1 VSARIAELVSW
12 RTARF
17 HLAAQVEAGEDTKQ
31 ATVEE
36 AEKLLAEV
44 EARLVELE
52 PIVREMPEA
61 AYLFGAKGRRSSG
74 KRSANGGS
82 QRSSFSARSDEVT
95 NTPKE
100 GTMAK
105 TSNAA
110 ILEETL
116 VALRRAEK
124 SAGTTKWALEGAGA
138 KKNPPTPERKKA
150 LQAKLDG
157 ELARVAEL
165 RAKRDELKPKVKA

>member
-1 VSARIAELVSW
+1 VSARIAEFAAW

-17 HLAAQVEAGEDTKQ
+17 HLAAQVEACEDTKQ
-31 ATVEE
+31 ATAEE
-36 AEKLLAEV
+36 AETLLAEV
-44 EARLVELE
+44 EARLAELE
-52 PIVREMPEA
+52 PIVRAMPEA
-61 AYLFGAKGRRSSG
+61 AYLFGAKGRRASG
-74 KRSANGGS
+74 KRSVSGGS
-82 QRSSFSARSDEVT
+82 QRSSSSAQSDEVT
-95 NTPKE
+95 NSPKE

-105 TSNAA
+105 KSNAA
-110 ILEETL
+110 ILEETI

-150 LQAKLDG
+150 LTEKLANEQA
-157 ELARVAEL
+157 RIAEL